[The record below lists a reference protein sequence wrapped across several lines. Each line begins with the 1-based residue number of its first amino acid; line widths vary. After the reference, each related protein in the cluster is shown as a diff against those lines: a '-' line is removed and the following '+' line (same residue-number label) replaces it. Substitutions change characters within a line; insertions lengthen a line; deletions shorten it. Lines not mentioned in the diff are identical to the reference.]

1 MIKILHLIKSLGRG
15 GAEMLLPETL
25 RAHDRQCFDFAYGY
39 FLDYKN
45 QVVPELEKQ
54 SAVVRCFHANNGVAI
69 LAKSGAVAR
78 FAKEWGADI
87 IHCHLP
93 LAGVAGRIAGK
104 LAGIPVVY
112 TEHNKQERY
121 HPLTRK
127 ANLITA
133 GWNELVLSVS
143 EDVESSLKKAT
154 AGKEISVQTLLNGV
168 DTAKFD
174 DARYDKSSAKKAL
187 SIPGNAPVVGTVAVF
202 RDQKRLHLWLDLAKK
217 ISEHFPEAYFIL
229 VGDGPHFEA
238 LRQQATELGIAEK
251 TIFPGRLEEV
261 RPWLAAMDVYLMTS
275 EFEGLPIAMLEAM
288 SMRLPIVSTTAGG
301 IGEVV
306 RTGEEGFLAP
316 VHDYTALLQPLLQL
330 LKNENLRKQTGTNA
344 RRRVETA
351 FSIERMARELETV
364 YLDILK
370 KKDQK

>member
-1 MIKILHLIKSLGRG
+1 
-15 GAEMLLPETL
+15 
-25 RAHDRQCFDFAYGY
+25 
-39 FLDYKN
+39 
-45 QVVPELEKQ
+45 
-54 SAVVRCFHANNGVAI
+54 
-69 LAKSGAVAR
+69 
-78 FAKEWGADI
+78 
-87 IHCHLP
+87 
-93 LAGVAGRIAGK
+93 
-104 LAGIPVVY
+104 
-112 TEHNKQERY
+112 
-121 HPLTRK
+121 
-127 ANLITA
+127 NLITA